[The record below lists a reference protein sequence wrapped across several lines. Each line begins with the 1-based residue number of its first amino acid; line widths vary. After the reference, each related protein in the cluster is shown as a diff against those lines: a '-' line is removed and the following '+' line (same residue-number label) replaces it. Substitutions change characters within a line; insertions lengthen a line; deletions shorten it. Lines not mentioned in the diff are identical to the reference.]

1 MEMKDKIYNNTSII
15 KTITKYHNSTENL
28 LDRSDKNESSLENF
42 NISSKLFYN
51 KNKTSIFGNFYRKE
65 QYKKKNSSL
74 KSPPE
79 INQEFDYLINY
90 TKKTKRKTLLYIPTS
105 INDIN
110 IEENNKN
117 KPLNPIFLNEIFSE
131 FDKRTKKG
139 KIENKIK
146 LIHRIII
153 SLIFLFLLF
162 EIIVYYKSRKL
173 TDKIIEEENLLIEIK
188 IEKVKNRKCSKLE
201 NTLRIFNL
209 INVILCE
216 IILIKRELYIQL
228 IGDSYFPLNG
238 RIFDFI
244 FIGIFFPPFINPI
257 YISEVGNMIYM
268 INLSNIF
275 FSLSFFKFIFFFKY
289 SSYYS
294 KWNNS
299 IAKNIAKTLSSK
311 TGHLFVLKCRLKE
324 HSFGYL
330 IILILTSIFFFSIIL
345 RTAEYLTY
353 NKNLSLKSNK
363 EFYFD
368 SYLDTFW
375 AVIMISYGIA
385 YGDIYPK
392 TFFGRGISILITIV
406 GYILISKFFVTLMSY
421 LTLTQSEKKIFL
433 KMKRLN
439 SNENLILKSIKVIR
453 DLLNIRKFLII
464 REKESENKIQRIEAV
479 KHISILLLF
488 LNNDIKNFMDFDK
501 IDESYTIQVDDILKD
516 VINKIEENLKCFEIS
531 FNKLEPLNIKLSE
544 LLNIQNKINNNLH
557 ESNIKQRYILN
568 YLINLN
574 NTISMEIFK
583 HQFFIK
589 KYCSNQNNVTKL
601 ENLDY
606 KKRQLSD
613 KLKLN
618 FSGNQIKVHMN
629 EQEDAYITGR
639 GGEFKLNYSGIK
651 TIREN
656 YYEDSS
662 VSNSHNLQIP
672 KNKKNNCQLN
682 KELNGK

>member
-1 MEMKDKIYNNTSII
+1 
-15 KTITKYHNSTENL
+15 
-28 LDRSDKNESSLENF
+28 
-42 NISSKLFYN
+42 
-51 KNKTSIFGNFYRKE
+51 
-65 QYKKKNSSL
+65 
-74 KSPPE
+74 
-79 INQEFDYLINY
+79 
-90 TKKTKRKTLLYIPTS
+90 
-105 INDIN
+105 
-110 IEENNKN
+110 
-117 KPLNPIFLNEIFSE
+117 
-131 FDKRTKKG
+131 
-139 KIENKIK
+139 
-146 LIHRIII
+146 
-153 SLIFLFLLF
+153 
-162 EIIVYYKSRKL
+162 
-173 TDKIIEEENLLIEIK
+173 
-188 IEKVKNRKCSKLE
+188 
-201 NTLRIFNL
+201 
-209 INVILCE
+209 
-216 IILIKRELYIQL
+216 
-228 IGDSYFPLNG
+228 
-238 RIFDFI
+238 
-244 FIGIFFPPFINPI
+244 
-257 YISEVGNMIYM
+257 
-268 INLSNIF
+268 
-275 FSLSFFKFIFFFKY
+275 
-289 SSYYS
+289 
-294 KWNNS
+294 
-299 IAKNIAKTLSSK
+299 
-311 TGHLFVLKCRLKE
+311 
-324 HSFGYL
+324 
-330 IILILTSIFFFSIIL
+330 
-345 RTAEYLTY
+345 
-353 NKNLSLKSNK
+353 
-363 EFYFD
+363 
-368 SYLDTFW
+368 
-375 AVIMISYGIA
+375 MISYGIA

-439 SNENLILKSIKVIR
+439 SNENQILKSMKVIR

-488 LNNDIKNFMDFDK
+488 LSNNIKNFMDFDK

-589 KYCSNQNNVTKL
+589 KYCSNQNNVIKL

-618 FSGNQIKVHMN
+618 FSGNQLKVNMN
-629 EQEDAYITGR
+629 EQEDEYITGR

-672 KNKKNNCQLN
+672 KNKKNNFQLY